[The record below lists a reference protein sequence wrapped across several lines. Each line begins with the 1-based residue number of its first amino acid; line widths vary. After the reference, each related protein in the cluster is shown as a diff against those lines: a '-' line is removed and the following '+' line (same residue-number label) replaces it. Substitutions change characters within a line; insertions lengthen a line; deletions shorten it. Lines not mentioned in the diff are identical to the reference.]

1 MSNTFMEN
9 IPKFKI
15 GDRVRILPTCKKSWA
30 VGKTGTVD
38 FNIETLESVIEYDV
52 LLDDADK
59 TKPPYGHVAVYEK
72 DLAFETDIQKEE
84 NNEESDPV
92 NHPSHYTDG
101 KYEVIDFIESM
112 DNMKDFR
119 MGNAVKYI
127 CRAGKKN
134 PDKEK
139 EDIQKAIW
147 YLDRYQKER
156 SRLKDIPLD
165 DFLKDKGFHENLK
178 GVALELI
185 YQRNYGMAIKVLN
198 TLIREE
204 NK

>member
-1 MSNTFMEN
+1 M
-9 IPKFKI
+9 PKFKI

-30 VGKTGTVD
+30 AGKTGTVNRYSVD
-38 FNIETLESVIEYDV
+38 FSVEMLERIMEYDV

-59 TKPPYGHVAVYEK
+59 NKPPYGNVVIREE
-72 DLAFETDIQKEE
+72 DLAFETDIQK
-84 NNEESDPV
+84 EESDPV

-101 KYEVIDFIESM
+101 KYEVIDFIESR
-112 DNMKDFR
+112 DYMKDFR
-119 MGNAVKYI
+119 IGNAVKYI

-156 SRLKDIPLD
+156 SYLKDIPLD

-198 TLIREE
+198 TLIGEE

>member
-1 MSNTFMEN
+1 MH
-9 IPKFKI
+9 
-15 GDRVRILPTCKKSWA
+15 ILPTCKKSWA
-30 VGKTGTVD
+30 AGKTGTVNRYSVD
-38 FNIETLESVIEYDV
+38 FSVEMLERIMEYDV

-59 TKPPYGHVAVYEK
+59 TNPPYGHVVIREE
-72 DLAFETDIQKEE
+72 DLAFEMDIQKEE

-101 KYEVIDFIESM
+101 KYEVIDFIEST
-112 DNMKDFR
+112 DYMKDFR
-119 MGNAVKYI
+119 IGNAVKYI

-156 SRLKDIPLD
+156 SRIKDIPLD

-198 TLIREE
+198 TLIGEE

>member
-1 MSNTFMEN
+1 M
-9 IPKFKI
+9 PKFKI

-30 VGKTGTVD
+30 VGKTGKIKKYCYLD
-38 FNIETLESVIEYDV
+38 DIRHDNLDWIIEYDV
-52 LLDDADK
+52 LLDDADE
-59 TKPPYGHVAVYEK
+59 TKPPYGRVIIRAE
-72 DLAFETDIQKEE
+72 DLELETDIWKEK

-101 KYEVIDFIESM
+101 KYEVIDFIESR
-112 DNMKDFR
+112 DYMKDFR
-119 MGNAVKYI
+119 IGNAVKYI

-156 SRLKDIPLD
+156 SYLKDIPLD

-198 TLIREE
+198 TLIGEE